1 MYAGFIIAFIM
12 ALIASL
18 LNEENAGSLL
28 AGYNTMAED
37 KKKNVDFKAI
47 VKLHHIV
54 FYTIAAILAVSNLS
68 IFFIDNEKMV
78 PISIILTISWGLIPL
93 FIFGKKHDKNE
104 YKSWQKWFQL
114 FVIALLFFGGLLLSY
129 LIWTT
134 PINELNL

>member
-1 MYAGFIIAFIM
+1 MYAGFIIAFIV

-54 FYTIAAILAVSNLS
+54 FYSIAAILAISNLL
-68 IFFIDNEKMV
+68 IFFIKNEKLV
-78 PISIILTISWGLIPL
+78 PIVIILTISWGLIPL
-93 FIFGKKHDKNE
+93 FIFGKKYDKNE
-104 YKSWQKWFQL
+104 YKSWQKWFQM
-114 FVIALLFFGGLLLSY
+114 FMIALLFFGGLFLSY
-129 LIWTT
+129 MIWSI
-134 PINELNL
+134 PLNELNI